1 MSNLKFIQVGDS
13 FNAIGL
19 NVVWVIIGLI
29 TIYAGIKN
37 LLDKENPSR
46 VGTAVFW
53 CSFGIVCGFGSWL
66 PAKVSGALVLIMC
79 LPPIFKKVKIGKTD
93 NPTKEHTEQQFKKIG
108 MKIFV
113 PAFSVAVCSLFFALF
128 SNMSSMVAI
137 TVGVIVAMILLM
149 AFDAKQNKPAV
160 FLNDSER
167 FLGITGPLSMLPQ
180 LLGCLGGVFT
190 AAGVGD
196 VIAQLV
202 EKIVPKG
209 NVNIGSIVYAIGMVL
224 FTMIMGN
231 AFAAITVMTVGIG
244 APFVLAYGAN
254 PVVIGMLALTCGYC
268 GTLLTPMAAN
278 FNILPVAILNMK
290 DRWGAIKNQVLVA
303 IFMLVFQICY
313 MIVLK

>member
-13 FNAIGL
+13 CNAIGL

-149 AFDAKQNKPAV
+149 AFDTKQNKPAV

-209 NVNIGSIVYAIGMVL
+209 NVNIGIIIYAIGMVL

-303 IFMLVFQICY
+303 IIMLVFQICY